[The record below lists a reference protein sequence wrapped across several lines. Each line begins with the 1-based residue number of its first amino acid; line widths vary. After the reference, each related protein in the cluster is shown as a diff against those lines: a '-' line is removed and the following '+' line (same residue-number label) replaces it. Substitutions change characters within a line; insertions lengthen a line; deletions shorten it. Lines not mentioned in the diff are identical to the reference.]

1 MNRINRLF
9 QTKKNKILS
18 IYFTAGFPLLGST
31 ERIIVDLARSG
42 VDMIEIGIP
51 FSDPLADGPVIQRS
65 SETALHNGMNMNL
78 LFSQLA
84 RIRKE
89 VTIPLLLMGYIN
101 TVMQFGVENFCR
113 KCKETGIDGVIL
125 PDLPPDIYIEKYS
138 EMFDRFMIHN
148 IFLISPQTDAERV
161 RMIDSISK
169 GFIYMVSSSS
179 TTGIRN
185 GFSEDQREYFKKIN
199 EMNLSNPRLIGFGIS
214 DSTTFAEAC
223 RVANGAI
230 IGSAF
235 IKILDED
242 SGFARI
248 KEFVD
253 SIRK

>member
-42 VDMIEIGIP
+42 VDIIEIGIP

-214 DSTTFAEAC
+214 DSTYSFLEPSKT
-223 RVANGAI
+223 
-230 IGSAF
+230 
-235 IKILDED
+235 
-242 SGFARI
+242 
-248 KEFVD
+248 
-253 SIRK
+253 

>member
-42 VDMIEIGIP
+42 VDIIEIGIP

-125 PDLPPDIYIEKYS
+125 PDLPPDIYIEKYF

-223 RVANGAI
+223 SVANGAI

-235 IKILDED
+235 IKILNED